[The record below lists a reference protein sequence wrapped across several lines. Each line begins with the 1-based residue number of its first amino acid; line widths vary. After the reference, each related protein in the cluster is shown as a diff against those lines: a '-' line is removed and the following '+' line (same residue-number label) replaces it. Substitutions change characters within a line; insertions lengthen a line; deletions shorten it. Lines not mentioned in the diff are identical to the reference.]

1 MTRQP
6 GEEVHLILARN
17 KMVYYQQQGLTQ
29 KAALNHAIR
38 FLITNGYTADKARKM
53 MAEVP

>member
-38 FLITNGYTADKARKM
+38 FLMTNGYTADKARKM
-53 MAEVP
+53 MAETP

>member
-6 GEEVHLILARN
+6 GEEIHLILARN
-17 KMVYYQQQGLTQ
+17 KMVYYRQQGLTQ

-38 FLITNGYTADKARKM
+38 FLMTNGHTAEKARKM
-53 MAEVP
+53 LTEDP